1 MLVITAACLTFFIG
15 LAHSVLGEKYLVS
28 RLLRRDNL
36 PKLFG
41 DDWFTKRLIRF
52 AWHLTTIAWWG
63 IAAVFWLLASPQV
76 DLIKSLLGIFVVMF
90 AVSGLVALVFSKGKH
105 LSWLVFFAISGLS
118 LFCVY

>member
-118 LFCVY
+118 LFSVY